1 MMQGTILL
9 FLITV
14 LCVPIFGAP
23 TIQMLKSSQ
32 WITPN
37 VVYQGLHAKASTAF
51 LMMPRA
57 VIDSIIE
64 NIQQKAKNE
73 AEALTF
79 TPTWA
84 LKKYFG
90 IGMTRKIPFLIER
103 FNLALE
109 QSTGKYLHRGVLVN
123 GDLYKDRSLYVV
135 PGTFAVHQVDF
146 IESDEVGDQLFVVDD
161 FYQRFSPQF
170 TALTESE
177 QRLFSEQLDEQFAA
191 ASTAE
196 YYIFMIKFKLAPSMT
211 RVAFDNVN
219 LVLYPKFE
227 KSSSVYQ
234 KYIVAQRNSVK
245 SRAMEVRLG
254 SSMKH
259 KTQGV
264 FDAIVSD
271 ANAVGQFCRLF
282 WTQAEEG
289 QRLVKRCGDE
299 LKRWENVP
307 VDKNYAG
314 ARDNAGS
321 SEGFTTQGLVDEDD
335 VGNHTEELDVDYA
348 SDFENPMRPPTVV
361 GAEFAHYD
369 N

>member
-9 FLITV
+9 YLIAV

-51 LMMPRA
+51 LMIPRA
-57 VIDSIIE
+57 VIDPIIVKR
-64 NIQQKAKNE
+64 QQKAKSE
-73 AEALTF
+73 AEAMNF

-90 IGMTRKIPFLIER
+90 VGMTRKIPFLIER
-103 FNLALE
+103 FNQADE
-109 QSTGKYLHRGVLVN
+109 QPVGKYLHRGVLVN
-123 GDLYKDRSLYVV
+123 GDLYQDRSLYVI

-146 IESDEVGDQLFVVDD
+146 IESDEIGDQLFVVDD
-161 FYQRFSPQF
+161 FYQRFQPHF
-170 TALTESE
+170 TALTEQE
-177 QRLFSEQLDEQFAA
+177 QRLFSEHMEEEYAA

-196 YYIFMIKFKLAPSMT
+196 YYMFMIKFKLAPSMT
-211 RVAFDNVN
+211 RVAFDKVN

-227 KSSSVYQ
+227 QSSSLYQ

-245 SRAMEVRLG
+245 SRAMEIRLG

-259 KTQGV
+259 KAQGV
-264 FDAIVSD
+264 VDAVVSD

-299 LKRWENVP
+299 LKSWENVP

-314 ARDNAGS
+314 ARDNVGS

-335 VGNHTEELDVDYA
+335 VGNYSEELDDA
-348 SDFENPMRPPTVV
+348 SDFDNPMRPPSAV
-361 GAEFAHYD
+361 GAKRSRYAS
-369 N
+369 